1 MSESISP
8 TTGEKIS
15 IFGSGGGEETAR
27 RLSELVGADVPLLA
41 KVAFDINIREGGD
54 TGTPLVLNNQKFMDV
69 FDGILDQIIVRPKSL
84 VGVRLNL
91 KT

>member
-1 MSESISP
+1 MSETISA

-41 KVAFDINIREGGD
+41 KVPFDTNIREGGD
-54 TGTPLVLNNQKFMDV
+54 AGNPIVLSDQKIMDI
-69 FDGILDQIIVRPKSL
+69 FDAILDRIIVRPKSL
-84 VGVRLNL
+84 VGVRLNVN
-91 KT
+91 T